1 LRVTLIQDFR
11 PCPQCWALQL
21 NLYCRLRV
29 SASGGVPGGVTEACP
44 GRGQGGARRAL
55 SGARGRACCIAA
67 AAAPLGSSL
76 PTMAAPSPSG
86 GGGSGGGGGTPG
98 PIGPP
103 ASGHPAVSSMQGK
116 DGGRAETPG
125 PPREALGRA
134 AACGAAASPGLS
146 EEAARAPRLG
156 PGLAPGSPPRAGFR

>member
-1 LRVTLIQDFR
+1 MATAFRTPGPALRPGCCSSARIGG
-11 PCPQCWALQL
+11 CASALAGA
-21 NLYCRLRV
+21 CT
-29 SASGGVPGGVTEACP
+29 GGVSEACP

-76 PTMAAPSPSG
+76 PTMAAPTPSGGG

-103 ASGHPAVSSMQGK
+103 APGHPAVSSMQGK
-116 DGGRAETPG
+116 DGGRAETTGPLARRSAEPRPVSRRVPG
-125 PPREALGRA
+125 AV
-134 AACGAAASPGLS
+134 
-146 EEAARAPRLG
+146 
-156 PGLAPGSPPRAGFR
+156 